1 MKKSETLPESISEGE
16 TIMGM
21 HVVIIGNPLEGF
33 KVYGP
38 FKTYDDAAAW
48 TDDASRSHLESWI
61 MPLRGEDEI

>member
-1 MKKSETLPESISEGE
+1 
-16 TIMGM
+16 MGM

-48 TDDASRSHLESWI
+48 TDDATRSHMETWI
-61 MPLRGEDEI
+61 MPLHGEDEI

>member
-1 MKKSETLPESISEGE
+1 
-16 TIMGM
+16 MGM
-21 HVVIIGNPLEGF
+21 HVVIIGNPLAGF

-48 TDDASRSHLESWI
+48 TDDATRSHLESWI